1 MVNNKYVGLGVALVT
16 PFKDDLSVDFD
27 ALKRLVEFQIENGAD
42 YLVILGTTAETPT
55 LSSQEK
61 NDIVNT
67 VIEVNAHRLPLV
79 LGIGGYNTMDVVET
93 LKSTNLE
100 NIDAIL
106 SVTPSY
112 NVPTQEGLYQH
123 FKVMVSAVD
132 KPFILYNVPGRTG
145 VNMEPTTTLRLANE
159 FNNIVA
165 IKEASGNI
173 KQIATI
179 IKDAPD
185 GFVVISG
192 DDSLTIPIIA
202 LGGVGLISV
211 AANAFPAQMNKI
223 VNMSLESDFAQARD
237 VYYKYKEMI
246 ELLFVQGNPSGI
258 KAVMSQLNLVNNKL
272 RLPLVA
278 VSSDVLQRMATA
290 LKTIN

>member
-1 MVNNKYVGLGVALVT
+1 MDNNKYVGLGVALVT

-61 NDIVNT
+61 SNIINT

-79 LGIGGYNTMDVVET
+79 LGVGGYNTMDVVET
-93 LKSTNLE
+93 LNSTNLE

-112 NVPTQEGLYQH
+112 NVPAQEGLYQH
-123 FKVMVSAVD
+123 FRAVVSSVD

-145 VNMEPTTTLRLANE
+145 VNMEPATTLRLANE
-159 FNNIVA
+159 FKNIVA

-185 GFVVISG
+185 GFAVISG

-211 AANAFPAQMNKI
+211 AANAFPAQMKKI

-258 KAVMSQLNLVNNKL
+258 KAVMSQMNLVNNKL
-272 RLPLVA
+272 RLPLVS
-278 VSSDVLQRMATA
+278 VSPDILQRMNAV

>member
-27 ALKRLVEFQIENGAD
+27 ALKRLVEFQIDNGAD